1 MKIHSDLVKKLR
13 LEKQWSQE
21 QLSEVCGLN
30 LRTIQR
36 LESSGKASMES
47 VRALAAV
54 FAIHPNELMLAEAV
68 EDKHAT
74 PFDAVKTCVM
84 KYANFSD
91 TASRFEYW
99 WFFAFVLLLL
109 AVATIIHEK
118 AYQVVSLIVLLP
130 FISAGT
136 RRLKDT
142 GQSGWWQLLFL
153 VPFGFV
159 ALFFMLA
166 MESKPAILQENAEPL
181 DVA

>member
-13 LEKQWSQE
+13 AEKHWSQE

-36 LESSGKASMES
+36 LENTGKASMES

-54 FAIHPNELMLAEAV
+54 FNIHPNELMVAESV
-68 EDKHAT
+68 EAKLAT
-74 PFDAVKTCVM
+74 PFDAVTTCVI

-91 TASRFEYW
+91 TANRFEYW

-109 AVATIIHEK
+109 AMATVVHEK
-118 AYQVVSLIVLLP
+118 AYQLVSLIVLLP
-130 FISAGT
+130 FIAAGA

-142 GQSGWWQLLFL
+142 GHSGWWQLLYL

-159 ALFFMLA
+159 ALFFMFA
-166 MESKPAILQENAEPL
+166 MESKAGILEENAKPL
-181 DVA
+181 DAA

>member
-1 MKIHSDLVKKLR
+1 MKIHSDLVKKSR

-36 LESSGKASMES
+36 LENTGKASMES

-54 FAIHPNELMLAEAV
+54 FNIHPNELMAAEAE
-68 EDKHAT
+68 EDKRAT
-74 PFDAVKTCVM
+74 PFDAVKTCVI

-91 TASRFEYW
+91 TANRFEYW

-109 AVATIIHEK
+109 AMATVVHEK
-118 AYQVVSLIVLLP
+118 AYQLVSLIVLLP

-136 RRLKDT
+136 RRLRDT

-166 MESKPAILQENAEPL
+166 MGSKVDANEAGTKSF
-181 DVA
+181 DAA